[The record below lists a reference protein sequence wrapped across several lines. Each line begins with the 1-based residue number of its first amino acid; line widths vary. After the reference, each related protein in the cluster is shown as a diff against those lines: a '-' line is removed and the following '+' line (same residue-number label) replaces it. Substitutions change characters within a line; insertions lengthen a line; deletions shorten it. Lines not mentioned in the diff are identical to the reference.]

1 MPDRAPKHTLE
12 AFCAAS
18 FNGDLPLLTQMLDR
32 EDPINGF
39 QGDINE
45 HFKEYTAL
53 HFAAVNGQTECVD
66 ALLKAKADPH
76 MKTRMPRGK
85 SPADGRTALQLA
97 DDWGWDDIAA
107 VLKAAEAKE
116 PKGDYIMGG
125 PLNNAKIYPSTLTS
139 TGRDPAEVKLVTQKL
154 SGMCKPYFLEVTE
167 HPTSIGLLFPGQGS
181 QYVKMLENVKDVGG
195 VKDLLSKAKG
205 ILGWDA
211 LDVCLKGPASKLEKT
226 DVCHPVMFIAGL
238 AALEKLKE
246 EAPEAAGRP
255 GAVAGLGVG
264 EYAALVAAGVMSFE
278 DGLKIMKVRSEAMA
292 EASTNG
298 GAQAL
303 LSVAGLKRDKLEG
316 FCKQVRDEMGSG
328 TVCHVANALFPK
340 GATCGGSKAAMEK
353 LEKLVKANG
362 ALQAKLVTGSGAFHT
377 PLMQPAAAKVEAA
390 LREAS
395 VRMKP
400 PKCDVYMNCSGT
412 PVYAG
417 SSPHSII
424 PLLVRQLTEPVLWE
438 ASVKAMITAGIS
450 EFYEVG
456 PMKQLKA
463 MMKRIDGTMFEK
475 TTNVEV

>member
-1 MPDRAPKHTLE
+1 MPDRIPKQTVE
-12 AFCAAS
+12 AFCAAN
-18 FNGDLPLLTQMLDR
+18 FNGDLALVNQMLDR

-45 HFKEYTAL
+45 HFQEYTAL
-53 HFAAVNGQTECVD
+53 HFAAVNGQTECVE

-76 MKTRMPRGK
+76 MKTRMPKGK
-85 SPADGRTALQLA
+85 SPADGKTAMQLA

-107 VLKAAEAKE
+107 VLKAAEEKE

-125 PLNNAKIYPSTLTS
+125 PLNNAKIYPSTLTA
-139 TGRDPAEVKLVTQKL
+139 TGQDPAVVKRVTQKL
-154 SGMCKPYFLEVTE
+154 SSMCRPYFLDVAE

-181 QYVKMLENVKDVGG
+181 QYVKMLSNVKDVPA
-195 VKDLLSKAKG
+195 VKDMLGKAKSV
-205 ILGWDA
+205 LGWDA
-211 LDVCLKGPASKLEKT
+211 LDVCLNGPGSKLEKT

-238 AALEKLKE
+238 AGLEKLRQE
-246 EAPEAAGRP
+246 TPEAASRP

-264 EYAALVAAGVMSFE
+264 EFAAVVAAGVMSFE

-292 EASTNG
+292 EASASG

-316 FCKQVRDEMGSG
+316 YCKQVRDEMGAG
-328 TVCHVANALFPK
+328 TVCHISNALFPK
-340 GATCGGSKAAMEK
+340 GATCGGTKAAMEK

-362 ALQAKLVTGSGAFHT
+362 ALQAKLITSSGAFHT
-377 PLMQPAAAKVEAA
+377 PLMAPAAAKVEAA

-395 VRMKP
+395 VRMSP
-400 PKCDVYMNCSGT
+400 PKCDVYMNCTGT
-412 PVYAG
+412 RISAG
-417 SSPHSII
+417 SSPHAIV

-438 ASVKAMITAGIS
+438 ASVKAMIQAGIS

-475 TTNVEV
+475 TTSVEV